1 MNIYDNYETNLRGI
15 YKDSLIGFIKQ
26 KQALGLDFKSQIW
39 MLSSFDSFTLKFNNY
54 SAEELPRELV
64 EKWVFESSSSYERKR
79 RYGLLIRQFAEY
91 MVAGGKSAYLFPK
104 RYFTAP
110 QKYMPYIFTKDQIQN
125 LFVQAEKDAKLH
137 QNINSRRDTA
147 IILKLLYGCGLR
159 ISEATNLKVCD
170 VNFGDGVLRIME
182 GKFDKDRLVPMSK
195 SVAKYF
201 EENTK
206 SLFNRKKPND
216 YLFSADDINPYSNSA
231 IYTRFRNL
239 LFDAGIPHKGKG
251 YGPRMHDLRHTFA
264 VHSLRQLDQSG
275 MDLYT
280 GLPILSAY
288 LGHRSVSST
297 QWYLHLTAEVYPD
310 MMATVN
316 ANFGDVYREVCYD

>member
-1 MNIYDNYETNLRGI
+1 MNIYENYESNITGV
-15 YKDSLIGFIKQ
+15 YKDSLIGFIRQ
-26 KQALGLDFKSQIW
+26 KQALGLNFKSQIW
-39 MLSSFDSFTLKFNNY
+39 MLSSFDRYTLKFNNY
-54 SAEELPRELV
+54 SADELPKELV
-64 EKWVFESSSSYERKR
+64 EKWVFEESSSYQRKR
-79 RYGLLIRQFAEY
+79 RYGMLIRQFAEY
-91 MVAGGKSAYLFPK
+91 MISQGKSAYLFPK
-104 RYFTAP
+104 RYFKAP
-110 QKYMPYIFTKDQIQN
+110 QKYIPFIFTKDQIKNLLICAQN
-125 LFVQAEKDAKLH
+125 DAKLH
-137 QNINSRRDTA
+137 QNINSRRDTS
-147 IILKLLYGCGLR
+147 IILQLLYGCGLR

-195 SVAKYF
+195 SVAKSF

-206 SLFNRKKPND
+206 PLLENKRKDD
-216 YLFSADDINPYSNSA
+216 YLFSADGKNPYSA
-231 IYTRFRNL
+231 QTIYGRFRDL
-239 LFDAGIPHKGKG
+239 LFDVGIPHKGKG
-251 YGPRMHDLRHTFA
+251 LGPRLHDLRHTFA

-288 LGHRSVSST
+288 LGHRSVSAT

-316 ANFGDVYREVCYD
+316 TNFGDIYREVCYD